1 VGSVHKEDLKKRFN
15 EEENDEIYKTLVT
28 IGILQT
34 MNEQMQQN
42 GLIEFYAKIKTLKL
56 LREKKTQL
64 QKLLVDEAASSEQAL
79 DI

>member
-1 VGSVHKEDLKKRFN
+1 
-15 EEENDEIYKTLVT
+15 
-28 IGILQT
+28 

-42 GLIEFYAKIKTLKL
+42 GLIEFDAKIKTLKL